1 MVPLRFLVQHGSY
14 QPGEVAGFPAGQA
27 SALVA
32 GGVAVP
38 AGDPSPAEPAAPAA
52 ASPSMSAA
60 GHDRRAEPARR
71 RRRSPVVTKDQ
82 EG

>member
-1 MVPLRFLVQHGSY
+1 MVPLRFLVQHGAY
-14 QPGEVAGFPAGQA
+14 QPGEVAGFPAGHA

-38 AGDPSPAEPAAPAA
+38 AGDPSA
-52 ASPSMSAA
+52 ASPSPTRPEGAT

-71 RRRSPVVTKDQ
+71 RARLPVVTKAD
-82 EG
+82 EA